1 MKIRNTTQTC
11 KDHQKEK
18 KTEIDRECRESY
30 PRVVMARTFWVVVR
44 GEKSITAYSLASCSF
59 FLSHLSLTTCSSSFC
74 CPCTF
79 ASNCTTGLL
88 SKQVAAEN
96 QLWTK
101 RRWYMQQQQDRHQ
114 NILSQTKRLLWHHHH
129 HLSNAQDLQ
138 ILSNLMKTLCKAFLL
153 MKSHTQDKKNKRK
166 RKKQKNTISQE
177 QVSHA
182 PLTIVANRWGGG
194 KGARV

>member
-1 MKIRNTTQTC
+1 MRHAHIAFHFILLPKTYQPQKLVQNPITACSILKHYNPPEMKIRNTTQTC
-11 KDHQKEK
+11 KEHQKEK
-18 KTEIDRECRESY
+18 KTGTEIDRECRESY

-101 RRWYMQQQQDRHQ
+101 RRWCMQQQQDRHQ
-114 NILSQTKRLLWHHHH
+114 NILSQTKRLL
-129 HLSNAQDLQ
+129 
-138 ILSNLMKTLCKAFLL
+138 
-153 MKSHTQDKKNKRK
+153 
-166 RKKQKNTISQE
+166 
-177 QVSHA
+177 
-182 PLTIVANRWGGG
+182 
-194 KGARV
+194 

>member
-1 MKIRNTTQTC
+1 MAALFTTTPFFSTIMKQGR
-11 KDHQKEK
+11 
-18 KTEIDRECRESY
+18 

-44 GEKSITAYSLASCSF
+44 GEKSITAYSLAFCSF

-74 CPCTF
+74 CPCSF

-101 RRWYMQQQQDRHQ
+101 RRWCMQQQQDRHQ
-114 NILSQTKRLLWHHHH
+114 NILSQTKCLFSHHHHHHHH
-129 HLSNAQDLQ
+129 HLSNAQHLQ

-153 MKSHTQDKKNKRK
+153 MKSHREDKKNKKK
-166 RKKQKNTISQE
+166 RKKQKNTMSQE
-177 QVSHA
+177 
-182 PLTIVANRWGGG
+182 
-194 KGARV
+194 